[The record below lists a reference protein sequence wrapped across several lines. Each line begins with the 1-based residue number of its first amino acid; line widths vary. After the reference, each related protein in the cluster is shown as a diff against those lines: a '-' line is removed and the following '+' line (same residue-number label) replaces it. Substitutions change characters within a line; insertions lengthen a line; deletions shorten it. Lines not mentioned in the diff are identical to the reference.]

1 VWRHLSQAVT
11 VHLLQHLNGIDQVSR
26 DGSWLEMKRLD
37 IAIIEQP
44 SCG

>member
-11 VHLLQHLNGIDQVSR
+11 VHFPQHLNGVDQASR
-26 DGSWLEMKRLD
+26 YGSWLELKSLD

-44 SCG
+44 GCD